1 MLKLNINESAE
12 KFDVQTFIEQFKYIL
27 GWDLV
32 DDQQRKVYRDYFGKQ
47 MGAFFEPIYIQYDM
61 AKYDNNKELMQKMS
75 DSKKLCD
82 EIYKQLDKDY
92 KDMKNM

>member
-1 MLKLNINESAE
+1 
-12 KFDVQTFIEQFKYIL
+12 
-27 GWDLV
+27 
-32 DDQQRKVYRDYFGKQ
+32 

-61 AKYDNNKELMQKMS
+61 AKYDNNKELMKKMS

-92 KDMKNM
+92 NDMKDM

>member
-1 MLKLNINESAE
+1 
-12 KFDVQTFIEQFKYIL
+12 
-27 GWDLV
+27 
-32 DDQQRKVYRDYFGKQ
+32 

-61 AKYDNNKELMQKMS
+61 AKYDNNKELMKKMS
-75 DSKKLCD
+75 DSKKLCY

>member
-1 MLKLNINESAE
+1 
-12 KFDVQTFIEQFKYIL
+12 
-27 GWDLV
+27 
-32 DDQQRKVYRDYFGKQ
+32 
-47 MGAFFEPIYIQYDM
+47 M
-61 AKYDNNKELMQKMS
+61 AKYDNNKELMKKMS